1 MIYRDKD
8 GPDNCLLAQVE
19 FAVDNYPARKIL
31 QVKGMKKI
39 NLDFT
44 EVYTPEQAHVM
55 IAAELELPS
64 YYGRNLDALY
74 DCLTDITEDLELELI
89 PPEEN
94 AALGGWFQKAYRVFM
109 DAKAENPHLRIEVRE
124 NEKAKVAVLFPGIGY
139 TCDRSLL
146 YFSGKLAET
155 AGYEI
160 RTVPYGDFPRGVKG
174 NRSKMEASF
183 YSAMEQTEKLLAD
196 VEWENYGDILFI
208 SKSIGTIVA
217 SAYAKQHGLQV
228 RSVLFT
234 PLKDTFQF
242 TDAGAEAAAFHGTS
256 DPWAETGEIVSG
268 CEEKG
273 IALYLTDHANHSLET
288 GDVMTDLKTLNGA
301 MKVVK
306 QFIG

>member
-1 MIYRDKD
+1 
-8 GPDNCLLAQVE
+8 
-19 FAVDNYPARKIL
+19 
-31 QVKGMKKI
+31 MKKL

-44 EVYTPEQAHVM
+44 EVFTPEQAHVM
-55 IAAELELPS
+55 IAAELDFPS
-64 YYGRNLDALY
+64 FYGRNLDALY
-74 DCLTDITEDLELELI
+74 DCLTDITEDLELNLL
-89 PPEEN
+89 PPSEK
-94 AALGGWFQKAYRVFM
+94 AALSGWFQKAVRVFT
-109 DAKAENPHLRIEVRE
+109 DAAGENSHLTIAVQAH
-124 NEKAKVAVLFPGIGY
+124 AKPKIAVLFPGIGY

-160 RTVPYGDFPRGVKG
+160 RTVPYGDFPKGVKG

-196 VEWENYGDILFI
+196 MNWENYGDILFV

-242 TDAGAEAAAFHGTS
+242 LDKGAEAAAFHGTS
-256 DPWAETGEIVSG
+256 DPWAETDEIVSG
-268 CEEKG
+268 CKEKG
-273 IALYLTDHANHSLET
+273 IALHLTEHANHSLET
-288 GDVMTDLKTLNGA
+288 GDVMTDLKTLTAA
-301 MKVVK
+301 MQTVK
-306 QFIG
+306 EMLK